1 MKSIIP
7 EKLKRGDEIR
17 VVAPAMSLSV
27 VSDENIKLAKDK
39 LESWGFKVSFSENCK
54 ETDVLMSSSIQSRVD
69 DLHEAFA
76 DKNIKAILT
85 AIGGF
90 NSNQILKYL
99 DFELIKNNPKI
110 LCGYS
115 DINLLSNAIFTKT
128 GLVTYSG
135 PHFSTFAMKQESE
148 YNEEYF
154 KKCLVEDT
162 VNGEGL
168 VLKSSET
175 WSDDLWFL
183 NQKKRDLRK
192 NKGIGV
198 LSEGVAEGKLLGGNL
213 GTFTL
218 LTGTEFMPDLTD
230 AILFIEDEGSL
241 GGGFAVDFDRNLQ
254 ALIYQKGF
262 NKVRGIVIG
271 MFPKNSEM
279 SLEKIKH
286 IIDTKKELKNMPI
299 IYNVNFGHNNPI
311 FTFPIG
317 GIMKMTAV
325 GNKVELKILKH

>member
-39 LESWGFKVSFSENCK
+39 LEAEGFKVTFSKNCREK
-54 ETDVLMSSSIQSRVD
+54 DIFNSSTIQSRVD

-76 DKNIKAILT
+76 DKNVKAIIT

-90 NSNQILKYL
+90 NSNHILKYL

-128 GLVTYSG
+128 GLITYSG

-175 WSDDLWFL
+175 WSDDAWFL
-183 NQKKRDLRK
+183 D
-192 NKGIGV
+192 
-198 LSEGVAEGKLLGGNL
+198 
-213 GTFTL
+213 
-218 LTGTEFMPDLTD
+218 
-230 AILFIEDEGSL
+230 
-241 GGGFAVDFDRNLQ
+241 
-254 ALIYQKGF
+254 
-262 NKVRGIVIG
+262 
-271 MFPKNSEM
+271 
-279 SLEKIKH
+279 
-286 IIDTKKELKNMPI
+286 
-299 IYNVNFGHNNPI
+299 
-311 FTFPIG
+311 
-317 GIMKMTAV
+317 
-325 GNKVELKILKH
+325 